1 MLEGILILEDG
12 VYFKGRFFGHVGET
26 YGEVIFNTG
35 LVGYEEILT
44 DPSYKGQI
52 VVMTYPHIGN
62 YGVTYYDF
70 ESIKPQIEGFV
81 VKEFSKIFSNW
92 QAKSSI
98 DKLFK
103 KYKIVGLEGVDSRA
117 LTKHIREKGSMRGLI
132 TPEKN
137 LNEAYKKVQQVP
149 SIVGRDLVKKVTC
162 SKPYSPFSE
171 QNLPEAITY
180 PLKENLFVDLKNIQ
194 PKYKVVVIDCG
205 CKFNILRFLRCY
217 GCELIVVPADTSAEK
232 ILGYSPDGI
241 FLSNGPGDPEGVPY
255 VFKTVEKVI
264 SSQLQA
270 SNSKLQTSFIPIFG
284 ICLGHQMIALALGGK
299 TYKLKFGHHGIN
311 HPVKNL
317 KNSTIEIT
325 SQNHNFAVEMEE
337 IEGKLYIKGNKD
349 LEVTHINLNDYSC
362 EGLIHKN
369 LPIFAVQYHPESAP
383 GPNDSK
389 YLFKQFVDMMEKRRM
404 LINV

>member
-1 MLEGILILEDG
+1 MVDGILMLETG
-12 VYFKGRFFGHVGET
+12 VYFEGRMFGYEDET
-26 YGEVIFNTG
+26 SGEVVFNTG

-62 YGVTYYDF
+62 YGITYYDF
-70 ESIKPQIEGFV
+70 ESVKPQVEGFV
-81 VKEFSKIFSNW
+81 VHEFSKIYSNW
-92 QAKSSI
+92 QAKYSL
-98 DKLFK
+98 DKILK
-103 KYKIVGLEGVDSRA
+103 KYKIVGIEGVDTRA
-117 LTKHIREKGSMRGLI
+117 LTKYLRDKGSMRGI
-132 TPEKN
+132 ISAKEKD
-137 LNEAYKKVQQVP
+137 LNKLLKKVQQVP
-149 SIVGRDLVKKVTC
+149 SIIGKDLVKEVIFDKEY
-162 SKPYSPFSE
+162 KPFSKE
-171 QNLPEAITY
+171 INVDKIDPY
-180 PLKENLFVDLKNIQ
+180 PLKENIFFNLEKIL

-205 CKFNILRFLRCY
+205 CKFNILRSLRNV
-217 GCELIVVPADTSAEK
+217 GCDLIVVPADTSYEK
-232 ILGYSPDGI
+232 ILNYNPDGI

-255 VFKTVEKVI
+255 VFKTVEKII
-264 SSQLQA
+264 SYMLS
-270 SNSKLQTSFIPIFG
+270 SKAYLPIFG

-317 KNSTIEIT
+317 ETQKIEIS

-337 IEGKLYIKGNKD
+337 IEGKLYIKGNKE

-362 EGLIHKN
+362 EGLKHKS

-389 YLFKQFVDMMEKRRM
+389 YLFVEFVELIEKKM
-404 LINV
+404 LFM